1 MEYVVTLI
9 ETTRHVVAVEADD
22 ECMARAEAVIG
33 WKEGYLLDDRPDL
46 IDLEAVQIDAVPAED
61 CTNA

>member
-9 ETTRHVVAVEADD
+9 ETTRHVVMVEADD

-33 WKEGYLLDDRPDL
+33 WKEGDLLDDQPRL
-46 IDLEAVQIDAVPAED
+46 IDLEAVQIDAMPAEV
-61 CTNA
+61 